1 MGETIKKSFTETFD
15 DAKYHLEYAQHL
27 LHGEIALSVAGTKEV
42 RMSVNKTF
50 NKLLLAEKLYK
61 IERLLALDKR

>member
-1 MGETIKKSFTETFD
+1 
-15 DAKYHLEYAQHL
+15 
-27 LHGEIALSVAGTKEV
+27 LSVAATKQV

-61 IERLLALDKR
+61 IERLFGT

>member
-1 MGETIKKSFTETFD
+1 
-15 DAKYHLEYAQHL
+15 
-27 LHGEIALSVAGTKEV
+27 V